1 MRRITVLG
9 ANGRM
14 GMAVTRI
21 IAAGTGMRLVGATTE
36 PGHPSA
42 GQDAG
47 QLAGAG
53 VLGVPVTT
61 DLAAALAG
69 CDTAID
75 FTAPA
80 ATLRHLQ
87 ACTEAGCSLVM
98 GTTGLGAAEQAAVTE
113 AGRRIPVVYA
123 RNMSV
128 GVTVLTELARLA
140 AGILGD
146 DFDLEITEAHH
157 RHKKDAPSGTALQL
171 GEALAAAAGR
181 RLDDVAVYGRHG
193 LGPERSPGTIGFS
206 VIRGGSIVGEHAVL
220 LAGDE
225 ESIELRHRATD
236 RTLFARGAVR
246 AAAWLAGRPPGLY
259 SMRDVLG
266 LGDGGR

>member
-36 PGHPSA
+36 AGHPSA
-42 GQDAG
+42 GRDAG
-47 QLAGAG
+47 ELAGAG
-53 VLGVPVTT
+53 TLGVPVTT

-98 GTTGLGAAEQAAVTE
+98 GTTGLGAAEQAAVE
-113 AGRRIPVVYA
+113 KAGARIPVVYA

-140 AGILGD
+140 SGILGD
-146 DFDLEITEAHH
+146 DST
-157 RHKKDAPSGTALQL
+157 S
-171 GEALAAAAGR
+171 
-181 RLDDVAVYGRHG
+181 
-193 LGPERSPGTIGFS
+193 RSPRPIIATRRTHPPARRCSSARPWPPPPAVAWTTSRSTNGTGS
-206 VIRGGSIVGEHAVL
+206 VRNAL
-220 LAGDE
+220 P
-225 ESIELRHRATD
+225 
-236 RTLFARGAVR
+236 ARSASR
-246 AAAWLAGRPPGLY
+246 
-259 SMRDVLG
+259 
-266 LGDGGR
+266 